1 MFWHS
6 FSVPSVSKRRQCQQ
20 IENSVWIESCGTSD
34 RSGKRRAGYLYIE
47 SYDLFVFRF
56 TIISFNTVLCSQQKK
71 NVNVMPVQ
79 SMCCVVSCS
88 VCRASPPSR
97 SALVSVGERFE
108 SIGSVNKSVESM
120 VTRLRQNDKLEH
132 FLFKILR
139 SLLHY
144 SLPTVLQNTLRIYY
158 F

>member
-1 MFWHS
+1 MTEAAKEEPVIYILNLMIYLF
-6 FSVPSVSKRRQCQQ
+6 FVSL
-20 IENSVWIESCGTSD
+20 
-34 RSGKRRAGYLYIE
+34 LYPLI
-47 SYDLFVFRF
+47 RF
-56 TIISFNTVLCSQQKK
+56 CVVNKK